1 MTASRFV
8 SSVPSWSGP
17 VMRMSLPPAW
27 RYSSIVSRSAS
38 EMSLMGA
45 FMSRQSASSGTP
57 SLVSR
62 ERLSSSTF
70 CLATALSKELESSL
84 SPWPVRV

>member
-1 MTASRFV
+1 
-8 SSVPSWSGP
+8 
-17 VMRMSLPPAW
+17 
-27 RYSSIVSRSAS
+27 
-38 EMSLMGA
+38 MSLMGA

-84 SPWPVRV
+84 SPWPVRA